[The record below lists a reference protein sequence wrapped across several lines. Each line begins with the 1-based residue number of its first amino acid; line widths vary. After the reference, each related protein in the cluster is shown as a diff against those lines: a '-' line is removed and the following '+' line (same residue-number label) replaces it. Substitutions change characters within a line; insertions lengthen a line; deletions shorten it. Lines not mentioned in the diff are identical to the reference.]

1 MYLLTDAVN
10 IDADIG
16 GRAGGGSSTKPI
28 PLKHLELGP
37 VWGLQVA
44 LPTEGAGHAY
54 QRSLIVS
61 RGTKNSASGFN
72 RRVGANHSSLATVPR
87 FRKEISCTQCAGWNV
102 DHFWALWPFYE
113 RNGRLGPRV
122 S

>member
-10 IDADIG
+10 IDADTG
-16 GRAGGGSSTKPI
+16 GRAGGVSSTKPI

-72 RRVGANHSSLATVPR
+72 RRAGANHSSLATVPR
-87 FRKEISCTQCAGWNV
+87 FRKEIMYAVCWLECGSLLGTL
-102 DHFWALWPFYE
+102 AL
-113 RNGRLGPRV
+113 L
-122 S
+122 

>member
-16 GRAGGGSSTKPI
+16 GRAGGMSSTKPI

-44 LPTEGAGHAY
+44 LPTEGALAMLTNIPSSCPEVLKTLQVASTDVRVPTTVVWPPYPGSGKRCHV
-54 QRSLIVS
+54 RSVL
-61 RGTKNSASGFN
+61 
-72 RRVGANHSSLATVPR
+72 VGV
-87 FRKEISCTQCAGWNV
+87 
-102 DHFWALWPFYE
+102 
-113 RNGRLGPRV
+113 
-122 S
+122 